1 MSVPQPFH
9 DLDAYV
15 RLPRL
20 GGLWLSPDG
29 RRLVVGVGTPDRK
42 NTRYVTALWEIDP
55 AGERPA
61 RRLTRS
67 AKGEAAA
74 AFTPAGDLLF
84 TSARPE
90 PDPGEDDDDEPRS
103 ALWLLPA
110 GGGDA
115 RVVAK
120 PRGGVQGLVVSES
133 GTVVAGSA
141 LLPSAESLD
150 GDRELR
156 KKRKEAGVSAIL
168 HEEYPIRLWDQDLGP
183 DRPRLVA
190 GELGAGASAGDGAGA
205 GAGEGAGAGAG
216 DGAGAGEDDEAI
228 ELRDLTGY
236 AGRAVSD
243 EYGWDITPDGRTVVA
258 VWTVAERGGSERP
271 TLVAIDVA
279 TGERRVLAD
288 DPDHEY
294 AQPRVSPDGTRVVVV
309 VYRRSTL
316 EDPGDEWLA
325 LFPVDGGKPEDLT
338 AGWDRHPHN
347 ARWTPDGAALIVSA
361 DDGGRAPLWRV
372 EVATGEVTR
381 LTQDHGA
388 YGDVRI
394 SPDGRWAYALRSA
407 IDSPP
412 TPVRIPLAGAGD
424 AEPLNGPAPALA
436 VPGKL
441 EEIAAEAAD
450 GTPLRAWLAVPEGEG
465 DKPLL
470 LWIHGGPLSSWN
482 GWSWRWNPWLAVA
495 RGYAVLLPDPA
506 LSTGYGH
513 GFIKRGW
520 GDWGDK
526 PFTDLMT
533 LTDAA
538 LQRPGIDAGRTA
550 AMGGSFGGY
559 MANWVAGHTDR
570 FDAIVTHASLWS
582 LEQMMTTTDAA
593 FYWAREL
600 DAARLEANSPNRSA
614 DAITTP
620 MLVIHGDK
628 DYRVPIGEAL
638 RLWWDLLSRA
648 RNEDGSSPHKFLYY
662 PDENHWILKPGNA
675 KVWYETVFAFL
686 DHHVRGEEWRR
697 PELLG

>member
-1 MSVPQPFH
+1 VSATDAFR

-15 RLPRL
+15 RMPRL

-42 NTRYVTALWEIDP
+42 NTRYATALWEVDP

-67 AKGEAAA
+67 AKGETAA

-90 PDPGEDDDDEPRS
+90 PDPADDDETRP

-133 GTVVAGSA
+133 GTIVAGSA
-141 LLPSAESLD
+141 LLPSAGGLEAD
-150 GDRELR
+150 AELR
-156 KKRKEAGVSAIL
+156 KKRTDAGVSAIL
-168 HEEYPIRLWDQDLGP
+168 HEGYPIRFWDQDLGP
-183 DRPRLVA
+183 DRPRLIA
-190 GELGAGASAGDGAGA
+190 GELSGGD
-205 GAGEGAGAGAG
+205 EP
-216 DGAGAGEDDEAI
+216 I
-228 ELRDLTGY
+228 ELRDLTGH
-236 AGRAVSD
+236 AGRALSD

-288 DPDHEY
+288 DPGHEY
-294 AQPRVSPDGTRVVVV
+294 AQPRVSPDGTKVAVV

-316 EDPGDEWLA
+316 DDPGDEWLA
-325 LFPVDGGKPEDLT
+325 LVPIAGGEAEDLT
-338 AGWDRHPHN
+338 AGWDRYPYG
-347 ARWTPDGAALIVSA
+347 ARWTPDGAALIVTA
-361 DDGGRAPLWRV
+361 DDRGRAPLWRV
-372 EVATGEVTR
+372 DAATGEVTR
-381 LTQDHGA
+381 LTQDRGA
-388 YGDVRI
+388 YGDIRV
-394 SPDGRWAYALRSA
+394 SPDGRWVYALRNA
-407 IDSPP
+407 VDSPP
-412 TPVRIPLAGAGD
+412 SPVRIPLDRAGD
-424 AEPLNGPAPALA
+424 AEPLPGPAPAVA

-450 GTPLRAWLAVPEGEG
+450 GTPLRAWLARPEGDGES
-465 DKPLL
+465 PLL
-470 LWIHGGPLSSWN
+470 LWIHGGPLGSWN

-495 RGYAVLLPDPA
+495 HGYAVLLPDPA
-506 LSTGYGH
+506 LSTGYGRE
-513 GFIKRGW
+513 FIKRGW
-520 GDWGDK
+520 GAWGDK
-526 PFTDLMT
+526 PFTDLMA

-538 LQRPGIDAGRTA
+538 VRHPGIDAGRTA

-570 FDAIVTHASLWS
+570 FDAIVTHASLWA
-582 LEQMMTTTDAA
+582 LDQMMTTTDAA

-600 DAARLEANSPNRSA
+600 TAPRLEASSPHRSA

-648 RNEDGSSPHKFLYY
+648 KNEDGSSPHKFLYY

-686 DHHVRGEEWRR
+686 DHHVRGEDWRR